1 MNIHVARVRAI
12 FALCGLA
19 ASCYA
24 SSVELESLVPELAEA
39 GITAFQF
46 IGTMASDEV
55 LVVHSIRVENG
66 GKVLELEDV
75 VYSPDGRP
83 RYRLAVI
90 EQALLSPEY
99 SDHWVIHEPGKQQ
112 HLQGVVRSRLD
123 LGADAAELE
132 LRPLP
137 GRARR
142 HYSFR
147 WEARVEKWADVRKRH
162 PELPVL
168 GAGGNWR
175 HQELIFPIL
184 R

>member
-1 MNIHVARVRAI
+1 MNIHVAWVRAI

-19 ASCYA
+19 VTCYA
-24 SSVELESLVPELAEA
+24 SSVELEPLMPELADV
-39 GITAFQF
+39 GITTFQF
-46 IGTMASDEV
+46 IGTMALDEV
-55 LVVHSIRVENG
+55 LVVHSIRAENG
-66 GKVLELEDV
+66 EKVLELEDV

-83 RYRLAVI
+83 RYRLAII
-90 EQALLSPEY
+90 EQALLSSEY

-112 HLQGVVRSRLD
+112 HLQGVARSRLD

-162 PELPVL
+162 PELPAL
-168 GAGGNWR
+168 GAGGSWR
-175 HQELIFPIL
+175 HQGLIFPIL